1 MHRNPKLQ
9 PNLRPC
15 NGAPARSRPWRA
27 WSRPPRQQLTPSRLP
42 SLTDSLNRVAF
53 WLAAHAPRILSESL
67 NPGAEA
73 AELNALQNAVGQPL
87 PDDYRAL
94 YQRHDGLNDEENAG
108 NFFYGLQFL
117 PLAHVR
123 ADFQQRRE
131 AAPYPLAH
139 AGPGIHLANALT
151 PNWLALAF
159 DGSHGWLRLDLAPA
173 EGGHHGQVIFW
184 DEEYETAFPVAPS
197 VAALLATFATD
208 LEAGRY
214 HLHPEALADGHEF
227 LQPVR
232 ALDMV
237 NWRTAARFRRYAA
250 LK

>member
-1 MHRNPKLQ
+1 ME
-9 PNLRPC
+9 
-15 NGAPARSRPWRA
+15 
-27 WSRPPRQQLTPSRLP
+27 
-42 SLTDSLNRVAF
+42 SLNRIAF

-87 PDDYRAL
+87 PEDYRAL
-94 YQRHDGLNDEENAG
+94 YQRHNGLNDDENAG

-117 PLAHVR
+117 PLAHVW
-123 ADFQQRRE
+123 ADFKQRHA

-139 AGPGIHLANALT
+139 AGPGISPANALT

-159 DGSHGWLRLDLAPA
+159 DGSHGWLRVDLAPA
-173 EGGHHGQVIFW
+173 EGGQYGQVIFW

-197 VAALLATFATD
+197 VAALLDTFATD
-208 LEAGRY
+208 LEASRY

-227 LQPVR
+227 LQPAR
-232 ALDMV
+232 ALDLV
-237 NWRTAARFRRYAA
+237 NWQTAARFRRYAR
-250 LK
+250 K